1 MAYAVEAC
9 LAYKGTL
16 EELKAALEEVLGL
29 QLPHSER
36 DENGNLR
43 AFYGSLLTIDLE
55 LSINYLETDGDLNFS
70 DFQYLLS
77 TRTGAGYN
85 FRQRLL
91 ELQVPITDT
100 MGLLLCYNL
109 GIEVMVTV
117 EAEELCARYHPDKL
131 KEEIKAGSEVA
142 S

>member
-1 MAYAVEAC
+1 MSYAVEAC

-16 EELKAALEEVLGL
+16 EELKSAVEKVLGL

-36 DENGNLR
+36 HKNGNIR

-55 LSINYLETDGDLNFS
+55 LSINYLETDRDLNFS

-85 FRQRLL
+85 FRHRLL
-91 ELQVPITDT
+91 ELQLPITNT
-100 MGLLLCYNL
+100 MGLLLCYHL

-117 EAEELCARYHPDKL
+117 EGQELYARYDPDKL
-131 KEEIKAGSEVA
+131 KEEIASGGEVA